1 MKKLLVIFV
10 VAIATSFSSQ
20 AFGQLISSLDFGSG
34 DGSFTFPTFGSSGDI
49 VNGFIDQTASGP
61 ISFDIYSGISTG
73 NVTEGTDGI
82 DDISFSFGIIQAFDV
97 YGAGVLNPLRG
108 VGHDL
113 QQSGSGLQGR
123 NRIGQISAADSTT
136 GDVVGFSVT
145 VEFGDHL
152 TIRSENVDV
161 LLNSVN
167 TAGEAFEASSVVF
180 LDHDGNPFGA
190 ANYTGFYEA
199 APEGAGGTA
208 DVAINSDP
216 FEITGTG
223 VYVADNTDTVDIT
236 DRLNP
241 VAGST
246 DPSDDFDSF
255 DPNAALDAG
264 LADGTLIGGFTFT
277 TFLEDVA
284 NTEVEGV
291 VTSTATSFTSTL
303 NGVELVVQTNVVPEP
318 SSLTVGAMV
327 GLTFLVRRRRQA

>member
-20 AFGQLISSLDFGSG
+20 AFGQLISSLDFGAG
-34 DGSFTFPTFGSSGDI
+34 DGFTFPTFGSSDI
-49 VNGFIDQTASGP
+49 VNGVSGQTASGP

-97 YGAGVLNPLRG
+97 YGAAALNPLRDI
-108 VGHDL
+108 GHDL

-123 NRIGQISAADSTT
+123 NRIGQVSAAESST

-190 ANYTGFYEA
+190 ANYTGFYDD

-241 VAGST
+241 VAGSID
-246 DPSDDFDSF
+246 DPSDNFNNF

-284 NTEVEGV
+284 NTAANGA
-291 VTSTATSFTSTL
+291 VTTTATSFTSTL

>member
-20 AFGQLISSLDFGSG
+20 AFGQLISSLDFGAG
-34 DGSFTFPTFGSSGDI
+34 DGFTFPTFGSSDI
-49 VNGFIDQTASGP
+49 VNGVSGQTASGP

-97 YGAGVLNPLRG
+97 YGAGALNPLRG

-123 NRIGQISAADSTT
+123 NRIGDVTAAASTT

-152 TIRSENVDV
+152 TIRSENVGV

-190 ANYTGFYEA
+190 ANYTGFYDA
-199 APEGAGGTA
+199 APLGAGAGGTA

-236 DRLNP
+236 DRLDP

-246 DPSDDFDSF
+246 VPSNNF

-284 NTEVEGV
+284 NTEEEGV
-291 VTSTATSFTSTL
+291 VTTTETSFTSTL

>member
-20 AFGQLISSLDFGSG
+20 AFGQLLSNLDFGADEG
-34 DGSFTFPTFGSSGDI
+34 FTFPTFDSSDI
-49 VNGFIDQTASGP
+49 VNGVSGQTASGP

-97 YGAGVLNPLRG
+97 YGADVLNPLRG

-113 QQSGSGLQGR
+113 RQVGSGLQGR
-123 NRIGQISAADSTT
+123 NRIGDVTAAESST

-167 TAGEAFEASSVVF
+167 TRGEAFEASSVVF

-190 ANYTGFYEA
+190 ANYTGFYDA
-199 APEGAGGTA
+199 APLGAGAGGTA

-236 DRLNP
+236 DRLDP

-246 DPSDDFDSF
+246 VPSNNF
-255 DPNAALDAG
+255 DPNAAEDAG

-284 NTEVEGV
+284 NTAANGA
-291 VTSTATSFTSTL
+291 VTTTATSFTSTL
-303 NGVELVVQTNVVPEP
+303 NGVDLVVQTNVVPEP

>member
-20 AFGQLISSLDFGSG
+20 AFGQLISSLDCGSG
-34 DGSFTFPTFGSSGDI
+34 DGSFTFPMFGSSDI

-97 YGAGVLNPLRG
+97 YGAGALNPLRG

-123 NRIGQISAADSTT
+123 NRIGDVTAAASTT

-167 TAGEAFEASSVVF
+167 TEGEAFEASSVVF

-190 ANYTGFYEA
+190 ANYTGFYDA
-199 APEGAGGTA
+199 APLGAGAGGTA

-241 VAGST
+241 VQGST
-246 DPSDDFDSF
+246 VSSNNF
-255 DPNAALDAG
+255 DPNAAEDAG

-284 NTEVEGV
+284 NTAANGA
-291 VTSTATSFTSTL
+291 VTTTATSFTSTL
-303 NGVELVVQTNVVPEP
+303 NGVDLVVQTNVVPEP